1 MGGVFEA
8 AAAVVLRGQ
17 TRHGGEGFFLGVGSL
32 TDGAG
37 DALQDLPGGT
47 RQAGPI
53 DRGRQRFS
61 YDGGGSGSP
70 EDPPTK
76 EKSRGFIV
84 LTLVGFEDFLAQAN
98 GLRRDLDHL
107 VVTDEFE
114 SLFQI
119 E

>member
-1 MGGVFEA
+1 MVLVTLCRIYPAELSRQVQSGG
-8 AAAVVLRGQ
+8 
-17 TRHGGEGFFLGVGSL
+17 
-32 TDGAG
+32 
-37 DALQDLPGGT
+37 
-47 RQAGPI
+47 
-53 DRGRQRFS
+53 GRQRFPC
-61 YDGGGSGSP
+61 DGGGSGSP

>member
-1 MGGVFEA
+1 M
-8 AAAVVLRGQ
+8 VLVTLCRIYPA
-17 TRHGGEGFFLGVGSL
+17 E
-32 TDGAG
+32 
-37 DALQDLPGGT
+37 LQ
-47 RQAGPI
+47 QAGPI
-53 DRGRQRFS
+53 DRGRQRFPC
-61 YDGGGSGSP
+61 DGGGSGSQRIRRRRR
-70 EDPPTK
+70 
-76 EKSRGFIV
+76 KSRGFIV